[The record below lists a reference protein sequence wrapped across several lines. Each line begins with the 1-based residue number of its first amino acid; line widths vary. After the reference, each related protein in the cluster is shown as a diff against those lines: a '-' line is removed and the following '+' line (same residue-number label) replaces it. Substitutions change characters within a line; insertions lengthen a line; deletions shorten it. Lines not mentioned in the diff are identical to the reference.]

1 MEYFELIGRIV
12 PYFIFIC
19 KELKSTNQETR
30 DIICSVLAANFLHEV
45 SEEKRKVF
53 FKKYEELNN

>member
-1 MEYFELIGRIV
+1 MEYFELIVRIV

-19 KELKSTNQETR
+19 KELKNTNQETK

-45 SEEKRKVF
+45 SEKKRKVF